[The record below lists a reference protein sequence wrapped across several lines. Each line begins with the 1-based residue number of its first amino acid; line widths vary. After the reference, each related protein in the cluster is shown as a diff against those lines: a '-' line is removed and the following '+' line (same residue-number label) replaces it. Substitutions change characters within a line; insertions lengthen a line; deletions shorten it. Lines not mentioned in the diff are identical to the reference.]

1 MSAPDITGSR
11 ELGLYHNDRPAW
23 LKLVAPRMT
32 MRLRDMPQATLADEW
47 PQLPRDYQRAVWAVL
62 DSTTREAIRLAR
74 LPEIHTVPDCPMPE
88 RELDLFGS
96 IAGGVPA

>member
-11 ELGLYHNDRPAW
+11 ELDLYHNDRPAW
-23 LKLVAPRMT
+23 LKHVAPRMAA
-32 MRLRDMPQATLADEW
+32 RLRDMPQAKLAEEW

-62 DSTTREAIRLAR
+62 DDTTREAIRLAR

-88 RELDLFGS
+88 REFDLFG
-96 IAGGVPA
+96 AAPGGMPA